1 MTRQCYSLAWL
12 VIAGTL
18 WTTLPLRAQEA
29 APSSPTT
36 TIQSKSE
43 EVLLDVVVRDKKG
56 RTVTDLKPE
65 DFQILDNGE
74 PKKINAFRLVQEGE
88 AISSG
93 GSRTQLDPLQ
103 QVRLITM
110 IFQCSSTD
118 ARRLARDAAT
128 GLLKGEL
135 PQNVYVAIMT
145 IDHKIEV
152 LQQFTNDP
160 ALLRKAIDRATGSE
174 STDFSS
180 DTERVQKDL
189 EQMLG
194 PSSGQ
199 SPEQQ
204 IASAQAA
211 QSSPPAPGQTMNGAS
226 IATVAMA
233 KMVLEMLRSEQSN
246 SMREDGRV
254 SIYALLD
261 AVKEQYR
268 LPGRKTVLYFRQ
280 GGFSIPQG
288 MEQPFRNVISIA
300 NRANVSFYAVDA
312 RGLTI
317 AAMNS
322 GANSQLKSAV
332 SATTRQA
339 GNMGDEAVTP
349 EQAKAFDTAIEA
361 TRGNTQNTLANLA
374 ESTGGALV
382 ANTNDLR
389 GPLQR
394 LVQDIQTYYE
404 VTYSPEIKAYD
415 GSFHKITVKLASSDL
430 RVQSRSGYFALP
442 PGMHGGAANLQP
454 FEVPL
459 LTAINAPQVPHD
471 FVFHSALMHFR
482 DAKQQPLSVLAMD
495 VPFAN
500 VTFIP
505 KEKDHFEGHLS
516 YLALVKGDDG
526 KVMNKIQNEIPIN
539 VTADKLP
546 ALKNSHFIYTGHFEL
561 PPGHYTVD
569 FAVLDSENQN
579 KISAQKVSLTVL
591 APAST
596 LAMSSVSFVRRMNDK
611 STGGTEDF
619 DPLQIGDKVVSPDLD
634 PTVRPGTGANLSFYL
649 VAYADAKIP
658 TPPTLTMEFS
668 QNGQFLGKASTDI
681 GKPNSQ
687 GLIQYVG
694 SIPASALNP
703 GDYSVRFVLQQGT
716 EAADETAF
724 FRVQ

>member
-1 MTRQCYSLAWL
+1 VS
-12 VIAGTL
+12 
-18 WTTLPLRAQEA
+18 
-29 APSSPTT
+29 
-36 TIQSKSE
+36 TIQSKGE
-43 EVLLDVVVRDKKG
+43 EVLLDIIVRDKKG
-56 RTVTDLKPE
+56 RPVADLTPE
-65 DFQILDNGE
+65 DFHVLDNGE
-74 PKKINAFRLVQEGE
+74 TKKINAFRLVQGQE
-88 AISSG
+88 AIESG
-93 GSRTQLDPLQ
+93 GSRRQLDPLQ
-103 QVRLITM
+103 QIRLITM
-110 IFQCSSTD
+110 IFQCTSTD

-152 LQQFTNDP
+152 LQSFTNDP
-160 ALLRKAIDRATGSE
+160 ELLRKAIDRATGSE

-204 IASAQAA
+204 IASAQQA
-211 QSSPPAPGQTMNGAS
+211 QSSPPAAGQTVNGAS
-226 IATVAMA
+226 MANIAMA
-233 KMVLEMLRSEQSN
+233 QMVLEMLRSQQSN

-268 LPGRKTVLYFRQ
+268 LPGRKSVLYFRE

-300 NRANVSFYAVDA
+300 NRANVSFYAIDA
-312 RGLTI
+312 RGLTV
-317 AAMNS
+317 AAMNT
-322 GANSQLKSAV
+322 GANSQLGNAV
-332 SATTRQA
+332 HATARQA
-339 GNMGDEAVTP
+339 TNTGDEAVTP
-349 EQAKAFDTAIEA
+349 DQAKAFDTAIEA

-374 ESTGGALV
+374 ESTGGALI

-389 GPLQR
+389 GPLHKFA
-394 LVQDIQTYYE
+394 QDIQSYYE
-404 VTYSPEIKAYD
+404 ITYPPDIKSYD
-415 GSFHKITVKLASSDL
+415 GAFHKITVKLASSDL

-442 PGMHGGAANLQP
+442 FGMQGKAANVQP

-471 FVFHSALMHFR
+471 FVFQSALMHFR
-482 DAKQQPLSVLAMD
+482 DAKQQPVSVMAID

-500 VTFIP
+500 LTFAP

-526 KVMNKIQNEIPIN
+526 KVVSKIQNEIPIN

-546 ALKNSHFIYTGHFEL
+546 ALKNSHFIYTDHFVL

-579 KISAQKVSLTVL
+579 KVSAQKVSMTVP
-591 APAST
+591 ASAST

-611 STGGTEDF
+611 GMGVTGDF
-619 DPLQIGDKVVSPDLD
+619 DPLQIGDKVVSPDLA
-634 PTVRPGTGANLSFYL
+634 PAVTTGAGTNLSFYL
-649 VAYADAKIP
+649 VAYADTKIP

-687 GLIQYVG
+687 GQIQYVG
-694 SIPASALNP
+694 TIPAGALSP
-703 GDYSVRFVLQQGT
+703 GDYSVRFVLQQGS
-716 EAADETAF
+716 EGVDETAS

>member
-1 MTRQCYSLAWL
+1 
-12 VIAGTL
+12 
-18 WTTLPLRAQEA
+18 
-29 APSSPTT
+29 
-36 TIQSKSE
+36 
-43 EVLLDVVVRDKKG
+43 
-56 RTVTDLKPE
+56 VTDLKPE

-118 ARRLARDAAT
+118 ARRTARDAAT

-180 DTERVQKDL
+180 DTARVQKDL

-211 QSSPPAPGQTMNGAS
+211 QSSAPAPGQTMNGAS
-226 IATVAMA
+226 MATIAMA

-268 LPGRKTVLYFRQ
+268 LPGRKSVLYFRE

-288 MEQPFRNVISIA
+288 MEQPFNNVISIA

-312 RGLTI
+312 RGLTV
-317 AAMNS
+317 AAMNT
-322 GANSQLKSAV
+322 GADSRLGNAV
-332 SATTRQA
+332 NATARQA
-339 GNMGDEAVTP
+339 SNMGDKAVTP
-349 EQAKAFDTAIEA
+349 DQAKAFDTAIEA

-374 ESTGGALV
+374 ESTGGALI

-389 GPLQR
+389 GPLHR

-404 VTYSPEIKAYD
+404 ITYPPDVKTYD

-442 PGMHGGAANLQP
+442 SGMHGSPANLQP

-482 DAKQQPLSVLAMD
+482 DAQQQPISVLAID

-500 VTFIP
+500 VTFVP

-526 KVMNKIQNEIPIN
+526 KVVNKIQNEIPIN

-546 ALKNSHFIYTGHFEL
+546 ALKNSHFIYTDHFGL
-561 PPGHYTVD
+561 TPGHYTVD

-579 KISAQKVSLTVL
+579 KVSAQRVSMTVL
-591 APAST
+591 SSAST

-611 STGGTEDF
+611 STGGTGDF
-619 DPLQIGDKVVSPDLD
+619 DPLQIGDKIVSPDLD
-634 PTVRPGTGANLSFYL
+634 PAAGTGANLSFYL
-649 VAYADAKIP
+649 VAYADTKIP

-668 QNGQFLGKASTDI
+668 QNGRFLGKASADI
-681 GKPNSQ
+681 GQPDNH
-687 GLIQYVG
+687 GRIQYVG
-694 SIPASALNP
+694 TIPAGSLSP
-703 GDYSVRFVLQQGT
+703 GDYSVRFVLQQGA
-716 EAADETAF
+716 EGADETAS